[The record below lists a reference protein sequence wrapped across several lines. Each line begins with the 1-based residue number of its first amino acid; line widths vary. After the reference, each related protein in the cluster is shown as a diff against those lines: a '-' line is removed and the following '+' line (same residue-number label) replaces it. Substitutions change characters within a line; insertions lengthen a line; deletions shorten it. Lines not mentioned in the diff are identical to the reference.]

1 MSVARKEKKLEERVE
16 AHLRTLKIPRELEDE
31 TRNMIRIMMSHP
43 CFGNTE

>member
-1 MSVARKEKKLEERVE
+1 MSASQKERKLGERVE

-31 TRNMIRIMMSHP
+31 TRIMIRSMMSHP